1 LKRLLLIGWDAYPH
15 FTSGGVY
22 VWQKSL
28 IEGLP
33 DWQFV
38 VFNQLS
44 NPNANANYK
53 LHKNVEVIG
62 VPIFGTM
69 RYEEFYDNG
78 APLIPRVMATTESV
92 IRSEFL
98 PIYTSFLKEVSSEDC
113 DLQSLE
119 ASMFK
124 IHSFFLTH
132 DYKKCLEHPLTW
144 EIFLDRIRDDLLY
157 REMKLNEAV
166 VAFRV
171 LQRFLQI
178 LSLELPEVD
187 LVQCSIAWLPSLLAL
202 IAKRN
207 FGCPVVVT
215 EHGVAFREVFLHY
228 NAYLQKSSRIFW
240 KTIATNVIKLL
251 YSGADVLVPV
261 SLANA
266 YWQKRLGTPP
276 TKMKLIYNGI
286 DVERFRPMET
296 KRLSERPTVVSV
308 GRIEPFKDI
317 VCLVQAIKHVKE
329 EVPDILCLI
338 YGDSIT
344 LEYAKMCANAVK
356 IRQLDDTVKFM
367 GRTSEPEKLYNAA
380 DVVAVSSVTEGL
392 PLTLME
398 AMACGKAVVA
408 ADVGGVGEALEGC
421 GILVRS
427 RHPYELAQGIIKLL
441 QDQRLRKELGEAALR
456 KVRSE
461 YSHKKMVTEYSTLYE
476 SLMSRRTLEETRPS
490 AVQEIRAQ

>member
-33 DWQFV
+33 DWKFI

-44 NPNANANYK
+44 NPNANAGYK

-78 APLIPRVMATTESV
+78 APLIPKIIATTDSV

-98 PIYTSFLKEVSSEDC
+98 PLYTSFLKEVSSENC

-119 ASMFK
+119 ASMYK
-124 IHSFFLTH
+124 IHTFFVSH

-144 EIFLDRIRDDLLY
+144 EIFLDRVRDDQLY
-157 REMKLNEAV
+157 RQMQLNEAV

-178 LSLELPEVD
+178 LSLQLPRVD

-202 IAKRN
+202 IVKRDC
-207 FGCPVVVT
+207 GCPVVVT

-228 NAYLQKSSRIFW
+228 NAYLKKSSRIFW

-296 KRLSERPTVVSV
+296 QRLSDRPTVVSV

-317 VCLVQAIKHVKE
+317 VCLVQAIKHVKDE
-329 EVPDILCLI
+329 IPNVLCLI

-344 LEYAKMCANAVK
+344 LEYAKMCSNAVK
-356 IRQLDDTVKFM
+356 VRQLEDTVKFM
-367 GRTSEPEKLYNAA
+367 GRTSEPERLYNAA

-408 ADVGGVGEALEGC
+408 ADVGGVAEALEGC

-427 RHPYELAQGIIKLL
+427 RHPYELAQGIVKLL
-441 QDQRLRKELGEAALR
+441 RDQRLRNELGAAGLR

-461 YSHKKMVTEYSTLYE
+461 YSHKKMVSEYATLYE
-476 SLMSRRTLEETRPS
+476 TLMTRHKLAEIQPS
-490 AVQEIRAQ
+490 AVQEVRAQ